1 MDAIH
6 VYPKYPKM
14 IHLSLKIIFATPKH
28 LFVYIGICSSWL
40 YLLICHILE
49 IKRGFGF
56 NAQDLSSI
64 HVMRQTIHIY
74 IYKVKIKGY
83 RAHQDKID
91 FVKCSK

>member
-1 MDAIH
+1 M
-6 VYPKYPKM
+6 
-14 IHLSLKIIFATPKH
+14 
-28 LFVYIGICSSWL
+28 
-40 YLLICHILE
+40 E

-74 IYKVKIKGY
+74 IYKVKIKDY

-91 FVKCSK
+91 FVKCSKYPSANVSQFQKLPDILKILQSSKYTFDM